1 MMFRPIISLGLG
13 ASLLAACGSD
23 APPAETEAEQDRAA
37 KGEVVGGTISDDM
50 IPLDRLRSQSP
61 PMAEASAASH
71 SSGAEPAAEPT
82 EAEAPE
88 AAEAETPEQTGAPE
102 EGETE

>member
-37 KGEVVGGTISDDM
+37 KGEVVGGIVVM
-50 IPLDRLRSQSP
+50 RPGANALDVIHNVFFL
-61 PMAEASAASH
+61 EFLF
-71 SSGAEPAAEPT
+71 
-82 EAEAPE
+82 
-88 AAEAETPEQTGAPE
+88 
-102 EGETE
+102 